1 MLWREVDIL
10 AVVMLHIKVGQM
22 NEVLGKR
29 MWTDGC
35 RLSHVHISPNRVQEL
50 CNVLAKQDKIKL
62 N

>member
-35 RLSHVHISPNRVQEL
+35 RLSHVHISPNSVQ
-50 CNVLAKQDKIKL
+50 
-62 N
+62 